1 MPRREPGQR
10 IMTFEEFMRVPRS
23 KAEISAY
30 RGALAAAQALGGV
43 DEDLNV
49 IGPVR
54 SPADGAT
61 R

>member
-1 MPRREPGQR
+1 
-10 IMTFEEFMRVPRS
+10 MTFEEFMRVPRS